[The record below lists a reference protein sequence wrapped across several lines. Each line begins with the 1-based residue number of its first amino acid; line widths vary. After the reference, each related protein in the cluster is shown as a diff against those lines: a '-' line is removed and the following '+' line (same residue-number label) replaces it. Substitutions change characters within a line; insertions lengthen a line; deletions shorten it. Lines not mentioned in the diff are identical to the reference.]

1 MTNAAT
7 ALVVWKEP
15 RKASVLRVLGRAA
28 VGGAWLFATRVVGW
42 APLRFILLAFAA
54 IAFVH
59 ALLAVAN
66 LVRNKGVLL
75 RLRDDGTLEW
85 PRSIQEVLLGR
96 KTDRVDGPV
105 IQVKTEADHPG
116 ISRADPRVTL
126 IGPELKIG
134 FMPLHGTSVDDFIAH
149 ANDVLSPHRIAFER
163 APDLVPMIEP
173 EDGRDEADAPE
184 DVEED

>member
-1 MTNAAT
+1 MTNPAT
-7 ALVVWKEP
+7 GLVEWREP
-15 RKASVLRVLGRAA
+15 RKASVLRVVGRAA
-28 VGGAWLFATRVVGW
+28 LGGAWIYVSRIVDWV
-42 APLRFILLAFAA
+42 PLRLVVFAFAA

-66 LVRNKGVLL
+66 LLRNRGVLL

-85 PRSIQEVLLGR
+85 PRSIQEMVRGR
-96 KTDRVDGPV
+96 RVDRVDGPV

-134 FMPLHGTSVDDFIAH
+134 FLPLHGTSVDDFIAH
-149 ANDVLSPHRIAFER
+149 ANDVLSAHRITFER
-163 APDLVPMIEP
+163 APDLVPMIESETDDTSAT
-173 EDGRDEADAPE
+173 EDSAD
-184 DVEED
+184 D

>member
-7 ALVVWKEP
+7 GLVVWKEP
-15 RKASVLRVLGRAA
+15 RTASALRVLGRAA
-28 VGGAWLFATRVVGW
+28 MGGAWLFVTRVVGW
-42 APLRFILLAFAA
+42 PPLRLILFVFAA
-54 IAFVH
+54 LAFVH

-85 PRSIQEVLLGR
+85 PRSLQEVVLGR
-96 KTDRVDGPV
+96 TIDRVDGPV

-126 IGPELKIG
+126 IGPALKIG
-134 FMPLHGTSVDDFIAH
+134 FLPLHGTSVDDFIAH
-149 ANDVLSPHRIAFER
+149 ANKVLAPHRIIVER
-163 APDLVPMIEP
+163 APDLVPTIES
-173 EDGRDEADAPE
+173 EASEAEGASEGDEA
-184 DVEED
+184 